1 MIRFDNIVVRHPKA
15 PSPAVDG
22 VSFVV
27 PRGTVTALAGPNGSG
42 KSSIVA
48 ALLRR
53 RPLERG
59 RIFIDEAELV
69 SIDRRAFARVVSVI
83 TQREDP
89 TFALPVREY
98 IALGRYP
105 HRSLWRGPAIVDT
118 NAVDEAVS
126 LAEVESLADRN
137 TDELS
142 GGEWQRVRI
151 ARALAQGG
159 EAIVLDEPST
169 FLDMS
174 HEMAAFELLAQ
185 LARAGLA
192 VLVVTHQLNL
202 AARFAD
208 AMVVLHHG
216 KVAAMGAIPEVMR
229 GSVLEPVYEWPL
241 VVTHDPAIGAPS
253 VFPLRRTR

>member
-1 MIRFDNIVVRHPKA
+1 MIRFDEIVVRHPGA
-15 PSPAVDG
+15 PVPAVAG
-22 VSFVV
+22 VSFSV
-27 PRGTVTALAGPNGSG
+27 PAGKLTALAGPNGSG

-53 RPLERG
+53 RSLDGG
-59 RIFIDEAELV
+59 RIFVNDAELASV
-69 SIDRRAFARVVSVI
+69 DRREFARMVSVI

-89 TFALPVREY
+89 AFALPVREY

-105 HRSLWRGPAIVDT
+105 HRSPWRGAAIVDT
-118 NAVDEAVS
+118 NAIDEAVG
-126 LAEVESLADRN
+126 LAEVEALIDRA
-137 TDELS
+137 TDQLS
-142 GGEWQRVRI
+142 GGEWQRVRL

-159 EAIVLDEPST
+159 KAIVLDEPST

-174 HEMAAFELLAQ
+174 HEMAVFELLAR
-185 LARAGLA
+185 LARAGRA

-208 AMVVLHHG
+208 AMVILHSG
-216 KVAAMGAIPEVMR
+216 RVAAQGAIGDVMR

-241 VVTHDPAIGAPS
+241 VVTHDPAIGAPA
-253 VFPLRRTR
+253 VFPLRRNR

>member
-1 MIRFDNIVVRHPKA
+1 MIRFDDIVVRYENA
-15 PSPAVDG
+15 ATPAVSG
-22 VSFVV
+22 VSFEV
-27 PRGTVTALAGPNGSG
+27 PRGKVTALAGPNGSG

-59 RIFIDEAELV
+59 RILISDADLHFV
-69 SIDRRAFARVVSVI
+69 DRREFAQKVSVI

-89 TFALPVREY
+89 AFSLPVREY

-105 HRSLWRGPAIVDT
+105 HRSLWRAAAIVDT
-118 NAVDEAVS
+118 NAIEEAVA
-126 LAEVESLADRN
+126 LAEVEALVARH
-137 TDELS
+137 TDQLS
-142 GGEWQRVRI
+142 GGEWQRVRL

-159 EAIVLDEPST
+159 DAIVLDEPST

-174 HEMAAFELLAQ
+174 HEMAAFELLAR
-185 LARAGLA
+185 LARSGRA

-216 KVAAMGAIPEVMR
+216 KVAASGPVADVMR

-241 VVTHDPAIGAPS
+241 VVTHEPAIGAPA
-253 VFPLRRTR
+253 VFPLRRNR

>member
-1 MIRFDNIVVRHPKA
+1 MIRFDDIVVRYPGA
-15 PSPAVDG
+15 PAPAVAG
-22 VSFVV
+22 VSFAVA
-27 PRGTVTALAGPNGSG
+27 RGKLTALAGPNGSG

-53 RPLERG
+53 RPLDSG
-59 RIFIDEAELV
+59 RILLDDADLSSV
-69 SIDRRAFARVVSVI
+69 DQRDFARMVSVI

-89 TFALPVREY
+89 AFALPVSEY

-105 HRSLWRGPAIVDT
+105 HRSPWRGAAIVDT
-118 NAVDEAVS
+118 NAIDEAVS
-126 LAEVESLADRN
+126 LAEVQPLIDRA
-137 TDELS
+137 TDQLS
-142 GGEWQRVRI
+142 GGEWQRVRL

-159 EAIVLDEPST
+159 DAIVLDEPST

-174 HEMAAFELLAQ
+174 HEMAVFELLAR
-185 LARAGLA
+185 LARGGRA

-208 AMVVLHHG
+208 AMVVLHAG
-216 KVAAMGAIPEVMR
+216 KVAANGGVADVMR

-241 VVTHDPAIGAPS
+241 VITHDPAIGAPA
-253 VFPLRRTR
+253 VFPLRRGR

>member
-1 MIRFDNIVVRHPKA
+1 MIRFDEIVVRYENA
-15 PSPAVDG
+15 PAPAVAG
-22 VSFVV
+22 VSFDV
-27 PRGTVTALAGPNGSG
+27 PRGKVTALAGPNGSG

-53 RPLERG
+53 RRMEQG
-59 RIFIDEAELV
+59 RILV
-69 SIDRRAFARVVSVI
+69 NDADLYSVDQRAFARVVSVI

-89 TFALPVREY
+89 AFTLPVREY

-105 HRSLWRGPAIVDT
+105 HRGLWRGAAIVDT
-118 NAVDEAVS
+118 NAIEEAVA
-126 LAEVESLADRN
+126 LAEVETLVDRN
-137 TDELS
+137 TDQLS
-142 GGEWQRVRI
+142 GGEWQRVRL

-159 EAIVLDEPST
+159 DAIVLDEPST

-174 HEMAAFELLAQ
+174 HEMAAFELLAR
-185 LARAGLA
+185 LARAGRA

-216 KVAAMGAIPEVMR
+216 KVAANGPIAEVMR

-241 VVTHDPAIGAPS
+241 VVTHDPAIGAPA
-253 VFPLRRTR
+253 VFPLRRNR

>member
-1 MIRFDNIVVRHPKA
+1 MIRFEDIVVRHPGA
-15 PSPAVDG
+15 STPAVAG
-22 VSFVV
+22 VSFEVR
-27 PRGTVTALAGPNGSG
+27 RGAFTALAGPNGSG

-53 RPLERG
+53 RALDRG
-59 RIFIDEAELV
+59 RILLNDVDLADVE
-69 SIDRRAFARVVSVI
+69 RRDFARLVSVI

-89 TFALPVREY
+89 AFALPVREY

-105 HRSLWRGPAIVDT
+105 HRSVWRSAAIADS
-118 NAVDEAVS
+118 NAIDEAVA
-126 LAEVESLADRN
+126 LAEVEPLIDRA
-137 TDELS
+137 TDQLS
-142 GGEWQRVRI
+142 GGEWQRVRL

-159 EAIVLDEPST
+159 EGIVLDEPST

-174 HEMAAFELLAQ
+174 HEMAAFELLSR
-185 LARAGLA
+185 LARTGRA

-208 AMVVLHHG
+208 AMVILHKG
-216 KVAAMGAIPEVMR
+216 KVAATGPIADVMR

-241 VVTHDPAIGAPS
+241 VVTHDPAIGAPA
-253 VFPLRRTR
+253 VFPLRRGR